1 MKYLVLSCALLFS
14 LNAYAQDCKY
24 EKTGKILVS
33 DGKNLIIKSGNSN
46 VPNFYKFC
54 FLRTNQNKI

>member
-24 EKTGKILVS
+24 EKTVKEHE
-33 DGKNLIIKSGNSN
+33 
-46 VPNFYKFC
+46 
-54 FLRTNQNKI
+54 